1 MTQFTGW
8 IQQQKYVLKFIKI
21 SQKVIKKLPKSLYT
35 FDSEVLNWKINLGV
49 AEISQ
54 CKRFLLSGTCIT
66 LAYYE
71 TILEGVIM
79 LTQNDSE

>member
-8 IQQQKYVLKFIKI
+8 IQQQKYVFKFIKI
-21 SQKVIKKLPKSLYT
+21 SQKVIEKLPKSLYP
-35 FDSEVLNWKINLGV
+35 FDSEILYGKITLRV
-49 AEISQ
+49 AEIGQ
-54 CKRFLLSGTCIT
+54 CKRFLLQVTCIT

-71 TILEGVIM
+71 TILAGVIM